1 MIYCQAI
8 VAVAIVFL
16 SVLVHL
22 GQAQLLNSPWPVAG
36 QNVQQTRQSPYAG
49 PRVVD
54 PYWTFLAWGQLSSE
68 PVVGTDGTLYFATS
82 RGVLYS
88 LSPYGIPN
96 WNLTLNN
103 DTTASNQA
111 LNSPVVGSDGS
122 IYVADEDKYVYRV
135 SSSGT
140 MIWRKL
146 LDGGM
151 IASPVISNSADILY
165 VSTSYSFFALYADT
179 GNIFWNLPYSTSYTP
194 AIGPDDTIYFCS
206 SNVLYA
212 VAKTGFVKW
221 RYTVSSNAGT
231 VGTSPMVGPDG
242 TVYLASNLFI
252 FAISE
257 AELQWQ
263 VAISAGSILNNMI
276 LDTEGNIY
284 LANGASLYCISVTA
298 GVGSLKWNW
307 QTGSSNTGFETP
319 MIDSQGIVYLGSQS
333 GYLYA
338 VDTAV
343 TYSLWKTFVDKW
355 IVTSPILLQ
364 SGVLVVAD
372 ITSTL
377 YAYRPAN
384 CSAGTY
390 VTPGGASFC
399 TECDLGYYSDEADA
413 ASCTRCPYPWT
424 SIHTGQTKCTGILML
439 PEGSVTTLAL
449 ILTAMAVVVL
459 VCMYHGQQRV
469 AIFINLVF
477 PTLDVFSDLAY
488 LTTNEFYNLALFV
501 VCFVSIAIPTISFMK
516 SLWERGARPSLY
528 VKLRDSWWLRAGNDQ
543 DHVYYPLF
551 PFFAA
556 NGHRLPLLSST
567 EHSSFASVLMEGLAW
582 VCAIVA
588 QVATFVVVIPAN
600 VLFLGFWFV
609 VGAFLHLS
617 KMITIGSVWNVW
629 FQIWTQSDLHATD
642 VDVDTAEL
650 IVCLEEEFLT
660 ETIPQFI
667 IQLTNN
673 LLLGR
678 FTPIA
683 AFSMTFSVVMSINS
697 VWRHV
702 YHRFVRTE
710 TVALEEI
717 PLGMV
722 WRIQVEAWELDWVL
736 VDATLRSARKK
747 RPKEYLSKAAA
758 AGGSTAATAPL
769 LAEAAVEDWP
779 AGDARSV

>member
-212 VAKTGFVKW
+212 VAKTG
-221 RYTVSSNAGT
+221 
-231 VGTSPMVGPDG
+231 
-242 TVYLASNLFI
+242 
-252 FAISE
+252 
-257 AELQWQ
+257 
-263 VAISAGSILNNMI
+263 
-276 LDTEGNIY
+276 
-284 LANGASLYCISVTA
+284 VTA